1 MPRKKSE
8 FKPLTTKG
16 VLKINPERKDLS
28 GTKKGFDQLL
38 LKALNTL
45 PFDKKKRQSA

>member
-16 VLKINPERKDLS
+16 ILAINPERRNLS
-28 GTKKGFDQLL
+28 GSKKQFEEVIK
-38 LKALNTL
+38 KALHTL
-45 PFDKKKRQSA
+45 PFDKKRREQ